1 MTDRYHVII
10 KSLLPETLR
19 YDEIAPRSLVVS
31 LMEPMST
38 SLAKRRPPSLS
49 PPPPKAARARL
60 ELYPAK
66 KGRRLAES
74 PHRLPKCE
82 SFQPYSIL
90 PREQQENHKKRP
102 NHDREVSDLS
112 DPPSVVEE
120 KAVGTINDMVVG
132 RDLIEPALDSTMVV
146 PTVEAEQRFVFPSDL
161 GTFSLYRLCGLYTQ
175 TPIIVRS
182 REEPIAKHMTPS
194 SISTPSSVCT
204 PTSSGH
210 EGQYRGPIEHHEP
223 SREVI
228 RADMGSSSGL
238 GIGSTIVTDD
248 ELSDGVFEVERVV
261 DKKIV
266 NRGKTKAIKY
276 RVRWS
281 DCDEAHDEWLP
292 EENLDGAQELV
303 SEYDKRERSKKPR
316 VAGRIS
322 KSRKESSSISH
333 GQGQI
338 TRRRSTRKKIREA

>member
-1 MTDRYHVII
+1 MTDRYLVII

-19 YDEIAPRSLVVS
+19 YDEIAPPSLVVS
-31 LMEPMST
+31 LMDLMST

-49 PPPPKAARARL
+49 PPPPKAARARR
-60 ELYPAK
+60 EQYPK

-74 PHRLPKCE
+74 PQPLPNSE

-90 PREQQENHKKRP
+90 PREQQQNHKKRP
-102 NHDREVSDLS
+102 NHDREASDLS

-132 RDLIEPALDSTMVV
+132 RDFIEPALDSTMAV
-146 PTVEAEQRFVFPSDL
+146 PTVGAEQRFVFPSDL

-175 TPIIVRS
+175 TPIIARS
-182 REEPIAKHMTPS
+182 RDEEPIAKHMTPS

-238 GIGSTIVTDD
+238 GRESTIVTDD

-281 DCDEAHDEWLP
+281 GCDEADDEWLP
-292 EENLDGAQELV
+292 EENLDGAQELM

-333 GQGQI
+333 GQGQV
-338 TRRRSTRKKIREA
+338 TRRRSTRKKSREA